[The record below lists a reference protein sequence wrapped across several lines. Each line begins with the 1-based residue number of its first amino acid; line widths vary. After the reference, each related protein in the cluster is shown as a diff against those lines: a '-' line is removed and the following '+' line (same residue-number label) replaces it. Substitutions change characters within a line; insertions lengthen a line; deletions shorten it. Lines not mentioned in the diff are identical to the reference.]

1 MERPARVARMSQ
13 RWRTVV
19 CGAVVAVAA
28 AMALWQLPHDARTL
42 HADIAN
48 GRSQG
53 DLRRQLAPAR
63 TVQITDPEALA
74 RAAAV
79 LPRDARYVVV
89 TGPHTPGAAPS
100 NLRWVPPFADYW
112 LLPRRRVGTVSEA
125 TWVLSY
131 GASLPALHV
140 RFARVVPVG
149 PGIAVA
155 QVAR

>member
-1 MERPARVARMSQ
+1 MPP

-19 CGAVVAVAA
+19 CGTVVAVAA
-28 AMALWQLPHDARTL
+28 ALTLWQLPYDARSL

-79 LPRDARYVVV
+79 LPRAARYLVLI
-89 TGPHTPGAAPS
+89 GPHTPGAAPS

-112 LLPRRRVGTVSEA
+112 LLPRRRVGTVA
-125 TWVLSY
+125 AANWVLSY
-131 GASLPALHV
+131 GGSLASLHV
-140 RFARVVPVG
+140 RFARIVPIG